1 MGANVRFG
9 QARARWA
16 CFFNR
21 AVRYSKQTFEISC
34 WIFMLQGPKSTLD
47 KLSEKYTKT
56 SLKLLGIENIDYERF
71 GDDTVTATD
80 WPPLEKLN
88 RSSFT
93 SIRIKNMNE
102 NRVAFGPSFQI
113 LVFWAVWVGFWGG
126 YFWYRLEF
134 EPGLYLAILGILLGF
149 LKFRPLYFDRSRGF
163 NRGWSWDAYRVVIS
177 LSEIHAIQVIHGGF
191 IRKSGRTGV
200 VCRLYELN
208 LVSTSGARVAVL
220 TQKDRLFIES
230 TAEVLGDFLG
240 VAVWNTIP
248 EQLRPRNVAPT
259 KMAD

>member
-1 MGANVRFG
+1 
-9 QARARWA
+9 
-16 CFFNR
+16 
-21 AVRYSKQTFEISC
+21 
-34 WIFMLQGPKSTLD
+34 MLQGPKSKLY
-47 KLSEKYTKT
+47 KLSEKHTKT
-56 SLKLLGIENIDYERF
+56 SLELLGIENIDFKKF
-71 GDDTVTATD
+71 GDDTVTTTD
-80 WPPLEKLN
+80 WFPLEKLN

-93 SIRIKNMNE
+93 SIRIKNKNE

-113 LVFWAVWVGFWGG
+113 LTCWTVWVGFWGG

-149 LKFRPLYFDRSRGF
+149 LQFRPLYFDRSRGF

-191 IRKSGRTGV
+191 IRKSSSTSV
-200 VCRLYELN
+200 VCHLYELN
-208 LVSTSGARVAVL
+208 LVLASGARVAVL

-240 VAVWNTIP
+240 VAVWNTIS
-248 EQLRPRNVAPT
+248 EQLRPHNVAPT
-259 KMAD
+259 KIAD